1 MGSPFSLAQQTAVV
15 TGAARGIGAS
25 CAEGLAAAGASV
37 VIVDLQGADE
47 AAASLGR
54 SYPDQR
60 FLGCDV
66 DVRDAEA
73 VTACIARVVAEFGR
87 IDVLVNNAGTASR
100 KGLDEISADE
110 WQRDLDTNL
119 GGCFHFTRA
128 AVHPHMTEAGRGSII
143 NISSISGIN
152 GGAVS
157 DGSAG
162 ARSGPAYSA
171 SKGGI
176 IAFTKWVAKE
186 VGQQG
191 IRCNSVAPGPV
202 ESEMTGG
209 QAYDVSGQAIRRMG
223 RPEEIANA
231 VVYLAS
237 PAAEF
242 VTGQIIRVDGGAVMS

>member
-1 MGSPFSLAQQTAVV
+1 MESPFSLAQQTAVV

-25 CAEGLAAAGASV
+25 CAEALAAAGANV
-37 VIVDLQGADE
+37 VIVDLHGAAE
-47 AAASLGR
+47 AAARLSSSHPEQNFVG
-54 SYPDQR
+54 Y
-60 FLGCDV
+60 DV

-73 VTACIARVVAEFGR
+73 ATACIAHVVEEFGA
-87 IDVLVNNAGTASR
+87 IDALVNNAGTASR
-100 KGLDEISADE
+100 KGLNDISAEE

-119 GGCFHFTRA
+119 GGCFNFTRA
-128 AVHPHMTEAGRGSII
+128 AIHPHMSEAGRGSIV

-157 DGSAG
+157 DGNAG

-186 VGQQG
+186 VGAEG

-209 QAYDVSGQAIRRMG
+209 QSYDVSGQAIRRMG